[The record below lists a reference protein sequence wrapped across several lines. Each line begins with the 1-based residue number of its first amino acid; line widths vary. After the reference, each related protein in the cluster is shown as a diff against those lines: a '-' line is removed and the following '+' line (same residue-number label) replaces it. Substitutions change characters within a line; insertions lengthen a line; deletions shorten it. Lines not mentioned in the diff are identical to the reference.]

1 MDLRAI
7 FLFLM
12 LFGFPRLLHCHKED
26 HFKKMVLGEV
36 LLLAVCGCVFQSE
49 AATRLG
55 SGCGWPRELVCLG
68 EVSLAFGFIA
78 CDRSYL

>member
-1 MDLRAI
+1 M
-7 FLFLM
+7 
-12 LFGFPRLLHCHKED
+12 
-26 HFKKMVLGEV
+26 
-36 LLLAVCGCVFQSE
+36 FQSE

-55 SGCGWPRELVCLG
+55 SGRRWPRELVCLG